1 MVSRKEMKIN
11 NGKLFLT
18 TALLLLGVALCLG
31 ILSAITYLYPYFLK
45 EELGFSALRPLH
57 VSTAIFWIL
66 LGATGCI
73 YYCVEEYTQLKSNKT
88 IAIVQ
93 WGLWIVAITG
103 IIICYTRHEFGGRE
117 YWEFNTIWA
126 IPILI
131 AWILFMINI
140 IPLLSTIKKWP
151 VYFWMW
157 FTGILFFLFTF
168 LENYLWTIPY
178 FRENFILDMTIQ
190 WKVNGSLVGAWNQ
203 ILYGTAFYL
212 MDKFDNKKTIGGSKL
227 AFFMYFLG
235 LFNLMFNW
243 GHHIYILPT
252 EKYIR
257 YIGYLV
263 SMTEWVFFLK
273 IIWNWKQEI
282 DTTRI
287 LNKVYSYKFIAAT
300 NIWVFLNM
308 GQAILMSIPALNLY
322 THGTHITVAHAMGTT
337 IGINSMILLAS
348 CFTFLQGDQPEN
360 SRTKRL
366 NIAFWML
373 QLSLFVFWTTLNWAG
388 LKKGIWQLDSHQSSF
403 SEMMLNLQLQFQ
415 IIFIAGCGILVSLMI
430 LIHHLL
436 FKTQQ
441 SVESR

>member
-1 MVSRKEMKIN
+1 MKIS
-11 NGKLFLT
+11 NGKLFIT
-18 TALLLLGVALCLG
+18 TALLLLAVALCFGL
-31 ILSAITYLYPYFLK
+31 LSATTYLLPHFLK

-57 VSTAIFWIL
+57 VSTAIFWII

-73 YYCVEEYTQLKSNKT
+73 YYCVEEYTQLKSNKR
-88 IAIVQ
+88 IAILQ
-93 WGLWIVAITG
+93 WALWIIAIIG
-103 IIICYTRHEFGGRE
+103 IIISYFRNEFGGRE

-126 IPILI
+126 IPILL
-131 AWILFMINI
+131 AWILFITNI
-140 IPLLSTIKKWP
+140 IPLLISIKNWP

-178 FRENFILDMTIQ
+178 LRENIILDMTIQ

-203 ILYGTAFYL
+203 ILYGTVFYL
-212 MDKFDNKKTIGGSKL
+212 MDKFDNRKTIGGSKL

-263 SMTEWVFFLK
+263 SMTEWIFFLK

-282 DTTRI
+282 ESTQI
-287 LNKVYSYKFIAAT
+287 LNKVYPYKFIAAT
-300 NIWVFLNM
+300 NVWVFLNM

-337 IGINSMILLAS
+337 IGINSMIILAS
-348 CFTFLQGDQPEN
+348 CFTFLQVDQPVN
-360 SRTKRL
+360 PPTKRL

-373 QLSLFVFWTTLNWAG
+373 QLSLFAFWIALNWAG
-388 LKKGIWQLDSHQSSF
+388 LKKGIWQLDADQSSF
-403 SEMMLNLQLQFQ
+403 SSMMKGLQLQFQ
-415 IIFIAGCGILVSLMI
+415 IIFIAGCGILVSLML

-436 FKTQQ
+436 LKSKNGVAT
-441 SVESR
+441 R